1 MSDAPEV
8 TLTFAI
14 RARVDRSDLV
24 RFMADVNG
32 ESVATERY
40 HLGNG
45 RRRGEVAEKWAA
57 DERLVG
63 KVKAKQ
69 RPRLIQAIERELEA
83 AELRAQGE
91 LDARRE
97 AEADVDAETDAANE
111 CHDGD
116 SDGEERGPSQSELLV
131 RLALEHYRI
140 GVDDHDEAFAVKK
153 DGPNIALMFR
163 GSRDALRASLS
174 RLFRQTYRKTPNASA
189 LADALTNLQGVALDA
204 LPEPTYLRVAEG
216 NGNIII
222 DLGTADGRAIVVNA
236 DGWRVADQSPVL
248 FRRTALTAA
257 LPVPQRGGK
266 PTLLRELLNVTDEGW
281 PVLLGWIVAAFLLK
295 IAHAILML
303 GGEAGSGKSTLAR
316 MLIGL
321 FDPSSAPLR
330 SQPDDVE
337 RWVMA
342 ANGSWGVAIDNVSS
356 IRAWWSDSLCKA
368 VTDDGWV
375 RRKLYTDGELSVISF
390 RRVIILTSID
400 AGALRGD
407 LGDRLLLCDLE
418 RIAEDRR
425 RGETELTELY
435 GQRRPLILGALLD
448 LLSNVLRVLPTV
460 TLPTGPRMYDFA
472 RVLAAMDK
480 VLGTSALDT
489 FVGQRE
495 RIAEDVVE
503 ADPVAKAIVQLIDD
517 KGPWSG
523 TMGELL
529 AAISPNSAPRSW
541 PDSPRKLSGR
551 VKHAATAMR
560 NLGIEVE
567 RDRRPGGKRDRIVTI
582 RRSADS
588 TVPIVPTVPNPHCG
602 AQNHGLGGTMGDDP
616 GRFGGCDRPAENPAG
631 GSETAARD
639 SRDVRDG
646 CLANTSDDDSDARH
660 REASMAAEA
669 GAAAIQAGGGD
680 SIK

>member
-1 MSDAPEV
+1 
-8 TLTFAI
+8 
-14 RARVDRSDLV
+14 
-24 RFMADVNG
+24 
-32 ESVATERY
+32 
-40 HLGNG
+40 
-45 RRRGEVAEKWAA
+45 
-57 DERLVG
+57 
-63 KVKAKQ
+63 
-69 RPRLIQAIERELEA
+69 
-83 AELRAQGE
+83 
-91 LDARRE
+91 
-97 AEADVDAETDAANE
+97 VDAETDAANE

-116 SDGEERGPSQSELLV
+116 SNGEQRGPSQSELLV
-131 RLALEHYRI
+131 RLALVHYRI

-204 LPEPTYLRVAEG
+204 LPEPTYLRVGEG
-216 NGNIII
+216 DGNIII

-236 DGWRVADQSPVL
+236 DGWRVADLSPAL

-257 LPVPQRGGK
+257 LPAPERGGD
-266 PTLLRELLNVTDEGW
+266 PCTLTGLLNTSDASW
-281 PVLLGWIVAAFLLK
+281 PVVLGWLLATF
-295 IAHAILML
+295 IPDIPHPILML
-303 GGEAGSGKSTLAR
+303 GGEAGSGKSTFAR

-337 RWVMA
+337 RWVIA
-342 ANGSWGVAIDNVSS
+342 ANGSWKVAIDNVSS
-356 IRAWWSDSLCKA
+356 IAPWWSDSLCKA
-368 VTDDGWV
+368 VTDDGWI
-375 RRKLYTDGELSVISF
+375 RRKLYTDGELAVISF

-407 LGDRLLLCDLE
+407 LSDRLLLCDLE
-418 RIAEDRR
+418 RIPEDRR

-503 ADPVAKAIVQLIDD
+503 ADPVAKAIVKLIDD

-529 AAISPNSAPRSW
+529 IAISPNSAPRSW

-560 NLGIEVE
+560 SLGIEVE
-567 RDRRPGGKRDRIVTI
+567 RDRRPGGKRDRIATI

-588 TVPIVPTVPNPHCG
+588 TVPIVPRVPNPFEG
-602 AQNHGLGGTMGDDP
+602 NHDGVSGGTVGDETGEHDD
-616 GRFGGCDRPAENPAG
+616 GDRPADNHAHRPLPLFRDERDGRDDQAG
-631 GSETAARD
+631 G
-639 SRDVRDG
+639 
-646 CLANTSDDDSDARH
+646 NSDDNSDQ
-660 REASMAAEA
+660 RERKAIQAVEAEA
-669 GAAAIQAGGGD
+669 EAAAIRASSGAL
-680 SIK
+680 KA